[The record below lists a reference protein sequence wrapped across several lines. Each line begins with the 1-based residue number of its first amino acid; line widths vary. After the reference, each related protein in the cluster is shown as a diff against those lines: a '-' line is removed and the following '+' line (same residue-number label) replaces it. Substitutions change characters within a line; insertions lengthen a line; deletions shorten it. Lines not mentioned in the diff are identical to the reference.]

1 LDRLRKRWTMDNLLN
16 ELDVV
21 KLARAL
27 PDGPDRDQA
36 IVNAIQLRL
45 WAARAIEQAG
55 GFGEDQE
62 FDGEM
67 VSPARSSG
75 SGRGGRQR

>member
-1 LDRLRKRWTMDNLLN
+1 MDNLLN
-16 ELDVV
+16 ELDVE

-45 WAARAIEQAG
+45 WAARAIERAG
-55 GFGEDQE
+55 GFGEDQGNDNGVE
-62 FDGEM
+62 VM
-67 VSPARSSG
+67 RSSG
-75 SGRGGRQR
+75 GGRGTR

>member
-1 LDRLRKRWTMDNLLN
+1 MDNLLN
-16 ELDVV
+16 ELDVE

-45 WAARAIEQAG
+45 FAERAIAAAG
-55 GFGEDQE
+55 EGDDTGVELMR
-62 FDGEM
+62 G
-67 VSPARSSG
+67 G
-75 SGRGGRQR
+75 SGGAGSGGGKGGRR

>member
-1 LDRLRKRWTMDNLLN
+1 MDNLLN
-16 ELDVV
+16 ELDVE

-27 PDGPDRDQA
+27 PDGFARDQA

-55 GFGEDQE
+55 GFDVDDEPGEGND
-62 FDGEM
+62 DGLI
-67 VSPARSSG
+67 SPMRSSG
-75 SGRGGRQR
+75 GGSGSGGGNRR

>member
-1 LDRLRKRWTMDNLLN
+1 MDNLLN

-45 WAARAIEQAG
+45 WAERAIEQAG
-55 GFGEDQE
+55 GFGEDQGNADE
-62 FDGEM
+62 PE
-67 VSPARSSG
+67 VSTFRSSG
-75 SGRGGRQR
+75 GGRGGRQK

>member
-1 LDRLRKRWTMDNLLN
+1 MDNLLR

-21 KLARAL
+21 KLAQAL

-36 IVNAIQLRL
+36 IVNAVQLRL

-55 GFGEDQE
+55 GFED
-62 FDGEM
+62 DGESGAEVM
-67 VSPARSSG
+67 RSSG
-75 SGRGGRQR
+75 SGRGMK